1 MSVENIGTEPQ
12 APAAP
17 DEGATRK
24 PKKKHRF
31 LKALGVIVLIVIVA
45 CVATSSCESN
55 HKEDFGE
62 FSWPTSDLA
71 SRLPVPEWADID
83 EESGMATVQGE
94 LETDSESYFWC
105 YVAASAEEFDSYVN
119 ACSDAGFTV
128 DYERGDDSY
137 TAFDEDGCELWLD
150 YTSEEDSSLFKG
162 SYLEIELYAPEDSTS
177 SEADDADD
185 SDDEDSGDEE
195 NTSSKKKSEKKS
207 KKKSSSSSSDDSVD
221 PDLKAWLDGYEDFME
236 EYVDFMKEYEDAD
249 DSDALDML
257 TDYYDLLDEY
267 AQWVE
272 ELDEWDEDDMSEADL
287 AYYLEV
293 TARVTELLADI

>member
-1 MSVENIGTEPQ
+1 MSVENIGNEPQ
-12 APAAP
+12 TPAAP
-17 DEGATRK
+17 DEGAMRK

-31 LKALGVIVLIVIVA
+31 LKALGIIVLIVIVA
-45 CVATSSCESN
+45 CAAMSYCDSN
-55 HKEDFGE
+55 HRENFGE
-62 FSWPTSDLA
+62 LSWPTSDLA
-71 SRLPVPEWADID
+71 SRLPVPEWADVD
-83 EESGMATVQGE
+83 DDSGTTTMPGD
-94 LETDSESYFWC
+94 LITDSEIEFYA
-105 YVAASAEEFDSYVN
+105 YVAASSDEYNAYVD
-119 ACSDAGFTV
+119 ACVEAGFTV
-128 DYERGDDSY
+128 DYDKSSSSY
-137 TAFDEDGCELWLD
+137 SALDEDGCDLD
-150 YTSEEDSSLFKG
+150 LSFTSKEDSYTYKG
-162 SYLEIELYAPEDSTS
+162 SYMRIVLYAPEDFSSSEAEDADESDDGDSSDGESTS
-177 SEADDADD
+177 S
-185 SDDEDSGDEE
+185 
-195 NTSSKKKSEKKS
+195 KKKS

-221 PDLKAWLDGYEDFME
+221 SDLKAWLDGYEDFME